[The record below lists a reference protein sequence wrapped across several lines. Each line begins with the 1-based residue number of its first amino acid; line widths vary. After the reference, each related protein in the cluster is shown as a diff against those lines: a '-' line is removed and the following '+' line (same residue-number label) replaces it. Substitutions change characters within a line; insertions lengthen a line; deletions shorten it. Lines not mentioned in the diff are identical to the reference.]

1 MSLHSV
7 GDGDILCE
15 VAFAS
20 LHCIARIPGRAA
32 LNDIL

>member
-1 MSLHSV
+1 MSLRSV
-7 GDGDILCE
+7 GDGGILCG

-20 LHCIARIPGRAA
+20 VHRIAHISGRAA